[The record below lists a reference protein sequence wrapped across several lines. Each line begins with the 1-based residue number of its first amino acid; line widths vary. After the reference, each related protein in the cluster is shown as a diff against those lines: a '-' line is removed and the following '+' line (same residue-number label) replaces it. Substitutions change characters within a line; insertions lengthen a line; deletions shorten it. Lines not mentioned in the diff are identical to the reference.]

1 MSSVV
6 LNVSLIL
13 LLVVIQG
20 VFVAAELALVSLR
33 ESQVRQLA
41 HRGKRGQLVAKLTSE
56 SQPVPLRGSSRCHAL
71 RLPCRRFRRRQAVR

>member
-13 LLVVIQG
+13 ILVMIQG
-20 VFVAAELALVSLR
+20 IFVAAELALVSLR

-41 HRGKRGQLVAKLTSE
+41 HRGS
-56 SQPVPLRGSSRCHAL
+56 
-71 RLPCRRFRRRQAVR
+71 AVNWSPS